1 VKSPAKNSVTP
12 ATPDVLVANG
22 GTVFTFCPLTTRA
35 KTWIDDNV
43 QTESYHWLG
52 NVLVVEYRYACGLA
66 LGMQQD
72 GLILR

>member
-1 VKSPAKNSVTP
+1 M
-12 ATPDVLVANG
+12 
-22 GTVFTFCPLTTRA
+22 FTFCPLTTRA